1 MSRTPIQ
8 SNYVI
13 NKLKEMILFRQIT
26 NDALISETSLADSLG
41 VSRTPIREALKIL
54 ENEGVLS
61 RLNGRIVVNYID
73 TSKSA
78 ELELIRSRL
87 ESLAAEFAAR
97 RVDSQGKRELLEA
110 LSELENYRGTNLFEM
125 SQLNDN
131 LHLTI
136 AKVSKMDF
144 LVEILLDIQTKLKLS
159 QSVMHITTDRRS
171 GSAEEHRQI
180 IDLIVN
186 HKAKAAGKLAESHV
200 YLTYK
205 LILSSVSKKE
215 KQREYK
221 ISEIQ

>member
-13 NKLKEMILFRQIT
+13 DKLKEMILFRQIT
-26 NDALISETSLADSLG
+26 NDTPISETSLAESLG

-54 ENEGVLS
+54 ENDGVLS
-61 RLNGRIVVNYID
+61 RLNGRIIVNYID

-97 RVDSQGKRELLEA
+97 RVDSQGKQEIFEA
-110 LSELENYRGTNLFEM
+110 LYKLENYHGTNLFEM

-136 AKVSKMDF
+136 AKVSQMEF
-144 LVEILLDIQTKLKLS
+144 LVDILLDIQTKLKLS

-171 GSAEEHRQI
+171 GSTEEHRQI
-180 IDLIVN
+180 VDLIVN

-205 LILSSVSKKE
+205 LILSSVSAKE

-221 ISEIQ
+221 KIEI